1 MYNDIFDDFGAGSKP
16 TIKAEG
22 MKTLPSMD
30 KDDVK
35 RILNAKKGVTQDEYI
50 NAKLVDQNLKEFNCH
65 RSEDRYEELQQTASI
80 HNATIDSSI
89 YGRPDSISTDMLPYL
104 SDELKTTYG
113 FIIC

>member
-1 MYNDIFDDFGAGSKP
+1 
-16 TIKAEG
+16 

-65 RSEDRYEELQQTASI
+65 RSR
-80 HNATIDSSI
+80 
-89 YGRPDSISTDMLPYL
+89 RPI
-104 SDELKTTYG
+104 
-113 FIIC
+113 